1 MITADQLRRRALSSS
16 YRSDGYDQSQV
27 DHYLELAAATLSA
40 LEEGRSGSSTA
51 ATMLLREMKTA
62 KFGPRRSGA
71 GYASSEVEALRTGVV
86 AALEAYVGATAPAAE
101 AARPQAAAPAVH
113 PTPTATPPAQPP
125 AQPPARPAAQ
135 PAASAT
141 PGGYGTHG
149 ELGAFDLIMRVQSGR
164 TTLMATRGE
173 RIVVQTASGALHAI
187 ESVEATPDGV
197 VLNLA

>member
-86 AALEAYVGATAPAAE
+86 AALEAYVGSTAPAAG

-113 PTPTATPPAQPP
+113 PTPTPTATPPAQPAP
-125 AQPPARPAAQ
+125 RPAAQ
-135 PAASAT
+135 PATSPT
-141 PGGYGTHG
+141 PGGYGAHG